1 MLLSAKQQSGLIEN
15 DGMLYVTQDISLP
28 LADVKWK
35 MIVGVSKTHA
45 MAPVTSLE
53 SMISSAV
60 TSLLSTQLIVAIICT
75 AVALALVFVFT
86 KSIIQPVRQVAER
99 MKKRLV
105 RM

>member
-1 MLLSAKQQSGLIEN
+1 VAATNAKDKLARPFTEVFSDKAKSNMLLSAKQQSGLIEN

-60 TSLLSTQLIVAIICT
+60 TSLLSTQ
-75 AVALALVFVFT
+75 
-86 KSIIQPVRQVAER
+86 
-99 MKKRLV
+99 
-105 RM
+105 